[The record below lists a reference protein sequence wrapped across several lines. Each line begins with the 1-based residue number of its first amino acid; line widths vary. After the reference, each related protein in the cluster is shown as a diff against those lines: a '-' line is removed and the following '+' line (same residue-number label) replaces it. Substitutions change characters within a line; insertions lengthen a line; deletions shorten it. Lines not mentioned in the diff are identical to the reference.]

1 MRKNYEG
8 IGEEKVLQA
17 LCEME
22 KLAEKKANIYSRL
35 LIDTTLAKEM
45 ETLAQQHQRRAVAL
59 ETLLYGKPPKMKNG
73 HTMSEG
79 NEK

>member
-1 MRKNYEG
+1 MQKEQFSKSA
-8 IGEEKVLQA
+8 E
-17 LCEME
+17 LCAYLAQREQ
-22 KLAEKKANIYSRL
+22 LAEKKAKIYSRL
-35 LIDTTLAKEM
+35 LTEVGLAKEM

-59 ETLLYGKPPKMKNG
+59 ETLLCGKPPKMKNG